1 MQKIKTITDSELKEK
16 NVWLWSFVPN
26 LLEKLD
32 RVGLSVIRTKDLE
45 AVNQKLSELE
55 DDLR

>member
-16 NVWLWSFVPN
+16 SVWLWSFVPN

-32 RVGLSVIRTKDLE
+32 QVGLSVIHTSDLI

>member
-16 NVWLWSFVPN
+16 SVWLWSFVPD

-32 RVGLSVIRTKDLE
+32 QVGLSVIRTSDLI

>member
-16 NVWLWSFVPN
+16 SVWLWSFVPN

-32 RVGLSVIRTKDLE
+32 RVGLSVIRTSDLI

-55 DDLR
+55 DDLK